1 MRSFFNVGLLVGLCF
16 AILLS
21 SCAPRLAAAPL
32 IVDPPSTPIPTL
44 TSTPPATATVEIPA
58 PVEPT
63 FTPTSAACQI
73 NRVKAIPVFDQNG
86 LLKSF
91 DTPDKFIVLT
101 IDDGYNNEVLNQ
113 MLDILEEHGARAT
126 FFLVGTSFGKNIR
139 RDTFQRLVDNGH
151 DIGYHSLT
159 HPDVNIIDGMSQEE
173 WLQDYQDWSDA
184 LRAVIGDDLYSRGVT
199 PYIRAPWGR
208 WTAEFM
214 QAAHKQGFTPV
225 YWSAD
230 EHTFEPN
237 RMPLKPGGI
246 LILHIIPENLDELQ
260 QLMKTDWQII
270 SLREALSET
279 CN

>member
-1 MRSFFNVGLLVGLCF
+1 
-16 AILLS
+16 
-21 SCAPRLAAAPL
+21 
-32 IVDPPSTPIPTL
+32 
-44 TSTPPATATVEIPA
+44 
-58 PVEPT
+58 
-63 FTPTSAACQI
+63 
-73 NRVKAIPVFDQNG
+73 VKAIPVFDQNG